1 MRLGRH
7 DGRDLGIDRGFPG
20 SHSGSPGDGRSD
32 HENGVPET
40 AVRLV
45 GESGDKIGLVP
56 GEVEDMAVIE
66 RSEGGHGRDR
76 LELWEHANQVRD
88 VKGRMAL

>member
-7 DGRDLGIDRGFPG
+7 DGRDLGIARGFPG

-32 HENGVPET
+32 HEN
-40 AVRLV
+40 